1 MEKLLESFSL
11 ISLMIILP
19 LFISLVFP
27 IISIRNGYFIV
38 LFYLGIIKNRNISIF
53 IILCSSIFV
62 DSMHFDI
69 FGLTF
74 FYGILLF
81 YVFCEYV
88 NLVCVINYSFMVVW
102 GYFIIFLILINI
114 LNILLMYM
122 NSTQVDYDMLIKQLF
137 MCIIL
142 FPFVCKITEM
152 LSDEK

>member
-1 MEKLLESFSL
+1 
-11 ISLMIILP
+11 MIILP
-19 LFISLVFP
+19 LFISLIFP

-38 LFYLGIIKNRNISIF
+38 LFYLGIIKNRSISIF
-53 IILCSSIFV
+53 IILSSSIFV

-114 LNILLMYM
+114 LNVLLMYM

-137 MCIIL
+137 MCVII
-142 FPFVCKITEM
+142 FPFICKITEM

>member
-1 MEKLLESFSL
+1 
-11 ISLMIILP
+11 MIILP
-19 LFISLVFP
+19 LFISLIFP

-38 LFYLGIIKNRNISIF
+38 LFYLGIIKNRSISIF

-114 LNILLMYM
+114 LNVLLMYM
-122 NSTQVDYDMLIKQLF
+122 NSTQVDYDILIKQLF
-137 MCIIL
+137 MCVII
-142 FPFVCKITEM
+142 FPFICKITEM

>member
-1 MEKLLESFSL
+1 
-11 ISLMIILP
+11 MIILP
-19 LFISLVFP
+19 LFISLIFP

-38 LFYLGIIKNRNISIF
+38 LFYLGIIKNRSISIF
-53 IILCSSIFV
+53 IILSSSIFV

-114 LNILLMYM
+114 LNVLLMYM
-122 NSTQVDYDMLIKQLF
+122 NSTQVDYDILIKQLF
-137 MCIIL
+137 MCVII
-142 FPFVCKITEM
+142 FPFICKITEM